1 MSINPFSD
9 DLPTQK
15 PSAHQIGQEMADVS
29 IHEIEERI
37 GLLRQEIER
46 LGEILVRKQAAKDA
60 AASAFKI

>member
-1 MSINPFSD
+1 
-9 DLPTQK
+9 
-15 PSAHQIGQEMADVS
+15 MADIS

-46 LGEILVRKQAAKDA
+46 LGEILVHKQAAKDA